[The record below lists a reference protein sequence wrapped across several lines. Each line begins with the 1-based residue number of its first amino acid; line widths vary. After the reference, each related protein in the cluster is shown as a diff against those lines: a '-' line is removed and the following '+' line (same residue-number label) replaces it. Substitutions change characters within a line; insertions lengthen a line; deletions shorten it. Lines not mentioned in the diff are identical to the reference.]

1 MMRRTLV
8 MMTMMRTVIMIILIF
23 ANIISMLTSMH
34 AVDAALPLDAI
45 VFHVGAGSYLE
56 HHALQ
61 AAFAEGPRT
70 VAYGATDLASPEA
83 FLTELLELGEAL

>member
-1 MMRRTLV
+1 M
-8 MMTMMRTVIMIILIF
+8 
-23 ANIISMLTSMH
+23 
-34 AVDAALPLDAI
+34 DAKVAPSFYASAAGAAPKLPPGETPLDAV

-70 VAYGATDLASPEA
+70 VAYGATDLATPAA
-83 FLTELLELGEAL
+83 FLGELLELGEAL

>member
-1 MMRRTLV
+1 MAQPKP
-8 MMTMMRTVIMIILIF
+8 VI
-23 ANIISMLTSMH
+23 TTPRGR
-34 AVDAALPLDAI
+34 PLDAI